1 MSTSENPD
9 FRHNFQKIASRAS
22 ILIKTFENL
31 SFGQKFG
38 KITILVKIGE
48 KFQIWSKSS
57 KNLDFIRNISILVQ
71 ISDNLDFD
79 QNFWKI
85 LIEGK
90 FSKYLKI
97 FEKSVFWSNFF
108 WRIAIL
114 VKFANNLNW
123 CQTFEFSG
131 VWSKFSKNSDLRQN
145 FRRKAILVKIRKNFN
160 CGHTFSKNFDFIRS
174 ISILVQISRKPR
186 FWSNFLK
193 NLDWSQNHR
202 NISTLIKIFEISQ
215 FGPKI

>member
-9 FRHNFQKIASRAS
+9 FRHNFRKIAFRAS
-22 ILIKTFENL
+22 ILIKKIENL

-38 KITILVKIGE
+38 KITILVKIDA

-97 FEKSVFWSNFF
+97 FEKSVFW
-108 WRIAIL
+108 
-114 VKFANNLNW
+114 
-123 CQTFEFSG
+123 
-131 VWSKFSKNSDLRQN
+131 
-145 FRRKAILVKIRKNFN
+145 
-160 CGHTFSKNFDFIRS
+160 
-174 ISILVQISRKPR
+174 
-186 FWSNFLK
+186 
-193 NLDWSQNHR
+193 
-202 NISTLIKIFEISQ
+202 
-215 FGPKI
+215 